1 MIETVH
7 AAYMQLVQLCWRSLP
22 LLVTVGFMLV
32 AAVPVHVLHGAVPLP
47 NIAAVSLYFWVINGP
62 VFMPPWAVFLL
73 GLTHDLLSG
82 TPLGFWVVIYLAAYG
97 FTLTQRVFFR
107 GRTGIGAWLGFVL
120 VIMLVSSLAW
130 FMGMVLFERWV
141 HPFELALQALVTL
154 VLYPLFARVFSVLRR
169 LLTTAPESA

>member
-7 AAYMQLVQLCWRSLP
+7 AAYMKLVQLCWRSLP
-22 LLVTVGFMLV
+22 LLITIGFVLL
-32 AAVPVHVLHGAVPLP
+32 AAIPVHVLHGVVPLP
-47 NIAAVSLYFWVINGP
+47 NIAAVSLYFWAINGP

-107 GRTGIGAWLGFVL
+107 GRTGIGAWLGFALIMAL
-120 VIMLVSSLAW
+120 VTASAWLVGMLVL
-130 FMGMVLFERWV
+130 ERWLD
-141 HPFELALQALVTL
+141 PAELVLQAVVTL
-154 VLYPLFARVFSVLRR
+154 VLYPFFARLFSLLRR
-169 LLTTAPESA
+169 LLTTAPESL

>member
-7 AAYMQLVQLCWRSLP
+7 AAYMKLVQLCWRSLP
-22 LLVTVGFMLV
+22 FLITVGFVLA
-32 AAVPVHVLHGAVPLP
+32 AAVPVHLFPGAVPMP
-47 NIAAVSLYFWVINGP
+47 NIAAVSLYFWAINGP
-62 VFMPPWAVFLL
+62 VFMPPWSVFLL

-107 GRTGIGAWLGFVL
+107 GRTGIGAWLGFAFVMFL
-120 VIMLVSSLAW
+120 VTASAW
-130 FMGMVLFERWV
+130 LMGMVLFERWFD
-141 HPFELALQALVTL
+141 PGEIALQAVVTL

-169 LLTTAPESA
+169 LLTTAPESL